1 LGKSISH
8 ARFQSAPKKRLV
20 TESLEIE
27 IASLPD
33 ILSRAHAK
41 KKIRNCY
48 VLLQIV
54 VCSVLKGP
62 SGDFSQ
68 NLLSLHKAVILFSR
82 QHSENL

>member
-33 ILSRAHAK
+33 ILSRAHA